1 MGTYPTVVFV
11 ARFQL
16 IIVGSQRKSR
26 TSRIVLCRK
35 APVNNESKKK
45 KKPERAT
52 NTLFGRVFA
61 VIARLKWSNVIER

>member
-45 KKPERAT
+45 KT
-52 NTLFGRVFA
+52 
-61 VIARLKWSNVIER
+61 

>member
-45 KKPERAT
+45 KPERAT
-52 NTLFGRVFA
+52 HFLADFCRHRTTQVVKRD
-61 VIARLKWSNVIER
+61 